1 MTSYLIK
8 TAVCLFLLLSF
19 NTCTIFKKS
28 IPKAVIIA
36 LPDTL
41 FTSTIN
47 STAPYTKYINIITAE
62 EVVTAFLKG
71 FKQEA
76 KYTSNVTLQFN
87 TEGADF
93 ILKLNYLRVTESS
106 KTQKIDDP
114 KSQYNGQEVI
124 LNSVSV
130 SADLDIVNVKNPTE
144 KLSTCYNNKERA
156 ESETNKRDIGD
167 LISGSNKDNTQYKT
181 KLLNDKIAVSL
192 SEDVGRRIWVPIT
205 RRIAKKLK

>member
-1 MTSYLIK
+1 MVKFSIK
-8 TAVCLFLLLSF
+8 TAVFLFLLFGLSS
-19 NTCTIFKKS
+19 CTIFKKS
-28 IPKAVIIA
+28 ISKSVIIA

-41 FTSTIN
+41 FTSSLN
-47 STAPYTKYINIITAE
+47 STAQYTKYTNIINAQ

-76 KYTSNVTLQFN
+76 ESTSNVTLQFN

-93 ILKLNYLRVTESS
+93 ILKLNYLGVTESS
-106 KTQKIDDP
+106 KTEKIDDP

-130 SADLDIVNVKNPTE
+130 SAEFNIVNAKNPTE
-144 KLSTCYNNKERA
+144 KITSCYNSKERS
-156 ESETNKRDIGD
+156 ESKTNKRDIGD
-167 LISGSNKDNTQYKT
+167 LILGANKDNTQYRT
-181 KLLNDKIAVSL
+181 KLLNDKIGVSL

-205 RRIAKKLK
+205 RKISKKLK